1 MRSAELS
8 RSLIPHTVISG
19 NIMKRVLIL
28 LLLSGAALF
37 VSTTIVFAQEAA
49 YPSKAEPPKPA
60 AISSAPTSENVSAKI
75 REYQENLNKTDELLI
90 KRTAERDSYK
100 TAFMQLI
107 RSRGITTQE
116 IVSHLSESSSKYE
129 QYPWFSNARAAWIN
143 WKDVETDIV
152 VFSRQRNRLE
162 KSLSELNLALTKL
175 KRNEENKKVYI
186 SGEDPELDRLM
197 ATAQID
203 LKLEDYKKNLTSA
216 ERALINDEVYKSMT
230 GAVEKTVSKIPGLK
244 LTSIDKLPALP
255 DMASFVNAPVDP
267 IQRSLFNRVKKD
279 FNKTVAAAQEKA
291 VEYLDNR
298 QPEAACEFW
307 LQTIDE
313 LKNLVKDAS
322 DSFEPL
328 FFDRYVD
335 ALNTCRNLTL
345 IEMCKPYAQTL
356 IRCVKNLDTD
366 DDPDWVTIADSLEG
380 FYRIKP
386 DLSLASVKTLDVQL
400 KTIRIHLNYLVK
412 RDMEAKVIQQRL
424 DTIMEL
430 WEKEVKS
437 VKMEAEIRIRK
448 EKIRQFLTNGKS
460 AGERKTIKINGV
472 EFAFRWCPPGTFMMG
487 YSKGKEEIEDI
498 SLTILKAIWG
508 KGETTIEV
516 DYKSEKQHTVILTKG
531 FWIMET
537 EVTQKQWKVIME
549 NIPSGSSK
557 DDNFPVVDVSWND
570 CQEFCRRTGFQLP
583 TEAQWEYAC
592 RAGST
597 TAYFWG
603 NALNGDKANCD
614 GYFPYGTT
622 IKGKSLGKTPVGS
635 YQSNAWGLY
644 DMHGN
649 VWEWCQDWYGDY
661 PSGSVT
667 DPAGPSNGSSRVI
680 RGGCFNFSAWYCRS
694 ACRACLS
701 SDQYEVCIPM
711 VAGANRNLGFRVVKA
726 Q

>member
-1 MRSAELS
+1 
-8 RSLIPHTVISG
+8 
-19 NIMKRVLIL
+19 MKRVLIL

-49 YPSKAEPPKPA
+49 YPSKAEPPKPAAPKPA

-255 DMASFVNAPVDP
+255 DIASFVNAPVDP

-291 VEYLDNR
+291 VEYLDNS
-298 QPEAACEFW
+298 QPEAACESW

-322 DSFEPL
+322 DSFEPS

-386 DLSLASVKTLDVQL
+386 ELSLTSVKTLDVQL

-430 WEKEVKS
+430 WEKEV
-437 VKMEAEIRIRK
+437 RIA
-448 EKIRQFLTNGKS
+448 T
-460 AGERKTIKINGV
+460 ERKTVTVNGV
-472 EFAFRWCPPGTFMMG
+472 EFAFRWCPAGTFTMG
-487 YSKGKEEIEDI
+487 SPEDEKDRD
-498 SLTILKAIWG
+498 SD
-508 KGETTIEV
+508 ET
-516 DYKSEKQHTVILTKG
+516 QHKVTLTKG
-531 FWIMET
+531 FWMLET
-537 EVTQKQWKVIME
+537 EVTQKQWKAVM
-549 NIPSGSSK
+549 GSLPDCGFK
-557 DDNFPVVDVSWND
+557 GDNLPVECVSWND
-570 CQEFCRRTGFQLP
+570 CQEFCKKCTQLGLPVQLP

-597 TAYFWG
+597 GAYAG
-603 NALNGDKANCD
+603 NLDEMAWYSSNSGS
-614 GYFPYGTT
+614 TT
-622 IKGKSLGKTPVGS
+622 HPVGTKKA
-635 YQSNAWGLY
+635 NAWGLY

-667 DPAGPSNGSSRVI
+667 DPTGPSSGSDRVR
-680 RGGCFNFSAWYCRS
+680 RGGSWGHNARLCRS
-694 ACRACLS
+694 ALRNS
-701 SDQYEVCIPM
+701 YDP
-711 VAGANRNLGFRVVKA
+711 GNRYDHLGFRLVNG